1 MTPKTNKD
9 KVIAPQY
16 RWGFPDVKHMQSL
29 VTYPFTCIN
38 YPFWMYLV
46 TSLESKSINHQ
57 TILSL
62 YKIITKNPST
72 KKQLTTKILQVLQL
86 FWKVSIFQTWQQQV
100 KSKLEEKHLLL
111 RTKKHQLW
119 KQPRWSSSPST
130 APIFWKNSWPHQ
142 PSSPGTCCWISFI
155 CKNGMNQNSSLDSLG
170 FAG

>member
-1 MTPKTNKD
+1 MKWGKTYGFFVCFAWFAMTPKTNKD

-62 YKIITKNPST
+62 YKIITKESFYQKNTDNKSPSSSPAFLKGLHFSNLT
-72 KKQLTTKILQVLQL
+72 ATSQVQAGKKTS
-86 FWKVSIFQTWQQQV
+86 SI
-100 KSKLEEKHLLL
+100 ED
-111 RTKKHQLW
+111 KKHQLW
-119 KQPRWSSSPST
+119 KQPHWSSSPT

-142 PSSPGTCCWISFI
+142 PSSPGTCC
-155 CKNGMNQNSSLDSLG
+155 
-170 FAG
+170 

>member
-1 MTPKTNKD
+1 MKWGKTYGFFVCFAWFAMTPKTNKD

-62 YKIITKNPST
+62 YKIITKESFYQ
-72 KKQLTTKILQVLQL
+72 KKH
-86 FWKVSIFQTWQQQV
+86 WQQ
-100 KSKLEEKHLLL
+100 KSFKFSSFFERSPFFKLDSNESSPSWKKKHLLL

-119 KQPRWSSSPST
+119 KQPHWSSSPT

-142 PSSPGTCCWISFI
+142 PSSPGTCC
-155 CKNGMNQNSSLDSLG
+155 
-170 FAG
+170 

>member
-62 YKIITKNPST
+62 YKIITKESFYQKNT
-72 KKQLTTKILQVLQL
+72 DN
-86 FWKVSIFQTWQQQV
+86 
-100 KSKLEEKHLLL
+100 KS
-111 RTKKHQLW
+111 
-119 KQPRWSSSPST
+119 PSSSPAFLKGLHFSNLTATSQVQAGKKTSSIEDKKTPVMET
-130 APIFWKNSWPHQ
+130 APLIIFPHG
-142 PSSPGTCCWISFI
+142 PNLL
-155 CKNGMNQNSSLDSLG
+155 KK
-170 FAG
+170 